1 MMKEQTPHPYLGKEK
16 PGERDIDQDSLVHR
30 LRNDAANETIPV
42 QVVCCEEAVSELSSE
57 NREGHTFDGVG
68 VRVGVQLV
76 LLVRQPEPAVAV
88 KDLLAQ

>member
-1 MMKEQTPHPYLGKEK
+1 
-16 PGERDIDQDSLVHR
+16 
-30 LRNDAANETIPV
+30 
-42 QVVCCEEAVSELSSE
+42 VCCEEAVSELSSE

-76 LLVRQPEPAVAV
+76 LLVRQPKPAVAV